1 MPTATEAENVALD
14 ANYFKLTFDGVTI
27 PFKTISGIDI
37 QAPIQTS
44 EMPTNQGQPS
54 RQRTRGV
61 VSYAPLQCSMGATA
75 DLALDE
81 WMQKVVD
88 TGMTGNTKAGTLELY
103 SAANEMV
110 ATWTLEEA
118 IITNLSYSGMGMG
131 SNGHLDVTAGFDCAN
146 ITREQ

>member
-1 MPTATEAENVALD
+1 VPTATENVALD
-14 ANYFKLTFDGVTI
+14 ANYFTLEIDGI
-27 PFKTISGIDI
+27 PPTAFKTVNGVNI

-44 EMPTNQGQPS
+44 EMPDAMGQGL

-61 VSYAPLQCSMGATA
+61 VTYEPITCSMGATE

-81 WMQKVVD
+81 WMEQVVT
-88 TGMTGNTKAGTLELY
+88 TGLEGNTKDGTLTLFN
-103 SAANEMV
+103 AANEAT
-110 ATWTLEEA
+110 ATWTLEGA

-131 SNGHLDVTAGFDCAN
+131 TNGHLDVTASFDCAK